1 MCDQISDIED
11 SLFEDDFQEIANLMN
26 DMKSKHAMLQ
36 KMLKSLEKKMNKE
49 KRNFERL
56 IRKKKARK
64 KPSGFAMPCNLSDE
78 LCAFM
83 NIDKGSQL
91 PRTDVT
97 KYVNNYIKKKE
108 LQDPNNRSIILCDD
122 KLLKLLR
129 INSDDKLTYF
139 NLQKFMNIHY
149 N

>member
-1 MCDQISDIED
+1 MADSVSDIDD
-11 SLFEDDFQEIANLMN
+11 SLFEDDFQEIAKVMN
-26 DMKSKHAMLQ
+26 EMKSKHVMLQ
-36 KMLKSLEKKMNKE
+36 KMLKGLEKKMNKE
-49 KRNFERL
+49 KRTFERI
-56 IRKKKARK
+56 IRKKKAKK
-64 KPSGFAMPCNLSDE
+64 KPSGFALPCKLSDE

-97 KYVNNYIKKKE
+97 KYVNNYIKMKD
-108 LQDPNNRSIILCDD
+108 LQDPTNRSIIKCDD

-129 INSDDKLTYF
+129 INSDEKLTYF